1 MPLKNKNQGG
11 NCMPANNNLYTSDRR
26 GVSKQ
31 FTQEIA
37 NEVGVTISDY
47 NPDLRSRDAGRVGG
61 RITQR
66 LLKQERTSLV
76 KT

>member
-1 MPLKNKNQGG
+1 
-11 NCMPANNNLYTSDRR
+11 MPANNNNLYTSDRR

-66 LLKQERTSLV
+66 LVEAGKNQLGENLR
-76 KT
+76 

>member
-1 MPLKNKNQGG
+1 
-11 NCMPANNNLYTSDRR
+11 MPANIANRQDLFTSDRR

-37 NEVGVTISDY
+37 NEVGVQLGDY
-47 NPDLRSRDAGRVGG
+47 NPDLRSRDAGRIGG

-66 LLKQERTSLV
+66 LVEAGKNQLGENSR
-76 KT
+76 

>member
-1 MPLKNKNQGG
+1 
-11 NCMPANNNLYTSDRR
+11 MPANMNKPQDWFTSDRR

-37 NEVGVTISDY
+37 SEVGVTLADY
-47 NPDLRSRDAGRVGG
+47 NPDLRSRDAGRIGG

-66 LLKQERTSLV
+66 LVEAG
-76 KT
+76 KTQLGENIR

>member
-1 MPLKNKNQGG
+1 
-11 NCMPANNNLYTSDRR
+11 MPANMTNRQDLYTSDRK

-37 NEVGVTISDY
+37 NEVGVQLADY
-47 NPDLRSRDAGRVGG
+47 NPDLRARDAGRIGG

-66 LLKQERTSLV
+66 LVEAGKSQLGI
-76 KT
+76 

>member
-1 MPLKNKNQGG
+1 MPDYN
-11 NCMPANNNLYTSDRR
+11 TSDRR
-26 GVSKQ
+26 GVSKK

-37 NEVGVTISDY
+37 TEVGVQLADY

-66 LLKQERTSLV
+66 LVEAGKSQMGENLR
-76 KT
+76 

>member
-1 MPLKNKNQGG
+1 MPTNMNRPQDW
-11 NCMPANNNLYTSDRR
+11 NSSDHR

-37 NEVGVTISDY
+37 NEVGVYLADY
-47 NPDLRSRDAGRVGG
+47 NPDITSRDAGRIGG

-66 LLKQERTSLV
+66 LVEAGKNQMGQNKR
-76 KT
+76 

>member
-1 MPLKNKNQGG
+1 
-11 NCMPANNNLYTSDRR
+11 MPANVNRQDLFTSDRK

-37 NEVGVTISDY
+37 SEVGVTLADY
-47 NPDLRSRDAGRVGG
+47 NPDLRARDAGRIGG

-66 LLKQERTSLV
+66 LVEAGKAQLGENMR
-76 KT
+76 

>member
-1 MPLKNKNQGG
+1 
-11 NCMPANNNLYTSDRR
+11 MPANVNRQDLFTSDRK

-37 NEVGVTISDY
+37 SEVGVTLADY
-47 NPDLRSRDAGRVGG
+47 NPDLRARDAGRIGG

-66 LLKQERTSLV
+66 LVEAGKAQLGENLR
-76 KT
+76 